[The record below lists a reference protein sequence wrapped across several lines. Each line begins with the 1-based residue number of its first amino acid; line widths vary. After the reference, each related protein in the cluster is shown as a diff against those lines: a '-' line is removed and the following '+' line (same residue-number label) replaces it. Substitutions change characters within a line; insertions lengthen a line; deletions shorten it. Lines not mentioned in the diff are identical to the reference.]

1 MIERYTLPQ
10 MRELWSDEN
19 KFKKWVEIEILACE
33 AQSKL
38 GNIPKSVVPR
48 IRKKANFNVEKI
60 NQIEQ
65 KVKHDVIAFLT
76 NLAEYVGEDSK
87 YIHLGMTSYDVVDTA
102 LSLILKD
109 AGNIILKDLEELRK
123 AVREKAFQ
131 YKKTPMIGRTHG
143 VQAEPISLG
152 LKFALWYAEIER
164 DIERLKKAIKTISV
178 GKLSGAVGNFAHL
191 SPKIEEYVCKKAGL
205 VPASVSTQ
213 ILQRDRHAEFVT
225 TMAIIAGSIE
235 KFATEIRNLQRTEV
249 LELEEGFTK
258 GQKGSSAM
266 PHKRNPFMC
275 ERLTGMARVVRGDA
289 LAALENMNLWHE
301 RDITNSAVERVILP
315 DSTSLVDY
323 ILVNFT
329 RIMENLTV
337 YPENMLKNIDR
348 TKGLVF
354 SQRVLTKLT
363 QKTKTREEAYAL
375 VQENAMKAWNSG
387 ESFKELV
394 LQDQRIK
401 KYLSQKEILDCFDL
415 KYYLRNVDY
424 IFKRVFSRN
433 GSVGKKKK

>member
-10 MRELWSDEN
+10 MKELWSDEN
-19 KFKKWVEIEILACE
+19 KFRKWVEVEILACE
-33 AQSKL
+33 AQAKL

-76 NLAEYVGEDSK
+76 NLAEYIGEDSK

-109 AGNIILKDLEELRK
+109 AGNIILKDLEELK
-123 AVREKAFQ
+123 KVVREKAFQ
-131 YKKTPMIGRTHG
+131 YKNTPMIGRTHG

-164 DIERLKKAIKTISV
+164 DIERLKRAIKTVSV

-235 KFATEIRNLQRTEV
+235 KFTTEIRNLQRTEI

-315 DSTSLVDY
+315 DSTSLVNY

-337 YPENMLKNIDR
+337 YPENMLKNIDKTR
-348 TKGLVF
+348 GLVF
-354 SQRVLTKLT
+354 SQRILTKLT

-375 VQENAMKAWNSG
+375 VQENAMKAWNTG

-424 IFKRVFSRN
+424 IFKRVFGR
-433 GSVGKKKK
+433 K

>member
-10 MRELWSDEN
+10 MKELWSDEN
-19 KFKKWVEIEILACE
+19 KFRKWVEVEILACE
-33 AQSKL
+33 AQAKL

-76 NLAEYVGEDSK
+76 NLAEYIGEDSK

-109 AGNIILKDLEELRK
+109 AGNIILKDLEELK
-123 AVREKAFQ
+123 KVVREKAFQ
-131 YKKTPMIGRTHG
+131 YKNTPMIGRTHG

-164 DIERLKKAIKTISV
+164 DIERLKRAIKTVSV

-191 SPKIEEYVCKKAGL
+191 NPKIEEYVCKKAGL

-235 KFATEIRNLQRTEV
+235 KFTTEIRNLQRTEI

-315 DSTSLVDY
+315 DSTSLVNY

-337 YPENMLKNIDR
+337 YPENMLKNIDKTR
-348 TKGLVF
+348 GLVF
-354 SQRVLTKLT
+354 SQRILTKLT

-375 VQENAMKAWNSG
+375 VQENAMKAWNTG

-424 IFKRVFSRN
+424 IFKRVFGR
-433 GSVGKKKK
+433 K

>member
-1 MIERYTLPQ
+1 MISRYTLPQ
-10 MRELWSDEN
+10 MQKLWSDEN
-19 KFKKWVEIEILACE
+19 KFRKWIEIEILACE
-33 AQSKL
+33 AQAKL

-48 IRKKANFNVEKI
+48 IRKKADFNVEKI

-65 KVKHDVIAFLT
+65 KVKHDVIAFLS
-76 NLAEYVGEDSK
+76 NLAEYIGEDSK
-87 YIHLGMTSYDVVDTA
+87 YVHLGMTSYDVVDTA
-102 LSLILKD
+102 LSLILKE
-109 AGNIILKDLEELRK
+109 AGNILFKDLEGLK
-123 AVREKAFQ
+123 KVVRRKAFQ
-131 YKKTPMIGRTHG
+131 YKNTPMIGRTHG

-164 DIERLKKAIKTISV
+164 DIERLKKAIKTVSV

-191 SPKIEEYVCKKAGL
+191 SPKVEEYVCKKAGL

-225 TMAIIAGSIE
+225 TMALIAGTIE
-235 KFATEIRNLQRTEV
+235 KFATEIRNLQRTEI

-289 LAALENMNLWHE
+289 VAALENMNLWHE

-323 ILVNFT
+323 MLVNFT

-337 YPENMLKNIDR
+337 YPENMLKNIDK

-354 SQRVLTKLT
+354 SQRILTKLT
-363 QKTKTREEAYAL
+363 QKTKTREEAYTL

-424 IFKRVFSRN
+424 IFKRVFKRKSN
-433 GSVGKKKK
+433 

>member
-1 MIERYTLPQ
+1 
-10 MRELWSDEN
+10 
-19 KFKKWVEIEILACE
+19 
-33 AQSKL
+33 
-38 GNIPKSVVPR
+38 
-48 IRKKANFNVEKI
+48 
-60 NQIEQ
+60 
-65 KVKHDVIAFLT
+65 VIAFLT

-123 AVREKAFQ
+123 AVRKKAFR

-191 SPKIEEYVCKKAGL
+191 SPKIEVYVCKKAGL

-225 TMAIIAGSIE
+225 TMALIAGTIE
-235 KFATEIRNLQRTEV
+235 KFTTEIRNLQRTEV

-337 YPENMLKNIDR
+337 YPDNMLKNIDR

-375 VQENAMKAWNSG
+375 VQDNAMKAWNSG

-424 IFKRVFSRN
+424 IFGRVFSRN
-433 GSVGKKKK
+433 GSVGKRKK

>member
-1 MIERYTLPQ
+1 MISRYTLPQ
-10 MRELWSDEN
+10 MQKLWSDEN
-19 KFKKWVEIEILACE
+19 KFRKWIEIEILACE
-33 AQSKL
+33 AQAKL

-48 IRKKANFNVEKI
+48 IRKKADFNVEKI

-65 KVKHDVIAFLT
+65 KVKHDVIAFLS
-76 NLAEYVGEDSK
+76 NLAEYIGEDSK
-87 YIHLGMTSYDVVDTA
+87 YVHLGMTSYDVVDTA
-102 LSLILKD
+102 LSLILKE
-109 AGNIILKDLEELRK
+109 AGNILFKDLEGLK
-123 AVREKAFQ
+123 KVVRRKAFQ
-131 YKKTPMIGRTHG
+131 YKNTPMIGRTHG

-164 DIERLKKAIKTISV
+164 DIERLKKAIKTVSV

-191 SPKIEEYVCKKAGL
+191 SPKVEEYVCKKAGL

-225 TMAIIAGSIE
+225 TMALIAGTIE
-235 KFATEIRNLQRTEV
+235 KFATEIRNLQRTEI
-249 LELEEGFTK
+249 LEFEEGFTK

-289 LAALENMNLWHE
+289 VAALENMNLWHE

-323 ILVNFT
+323 MLVNFT

-337 YPENMLKNIDR
+337 YPENMLKNIDK

-354 SQRVLTKLT
+354 SQRILTKLT
-363 QKTKTREEAYAL
+363 QKTKTREEAYTL

-424 IFKRVFSRN
+424 IFKRVFKRKSN
-433 GSVGKKKK
+433 

>member
-19 KFKKWVEIEILACE
+19 KFRKWVEVEILACE
-33 AQSKL
+33 AQAKL

-102 LSLILKD
+102 LSLILKE
-109 AGNIILKDLEELRK
+109 AGNIILKDLEGLRK
-123 AVREKAFQ
+123 VVRKKAFQ

-164 DIERLKKAIKTISV
+164 DIERLKKAIKTVSV

-191 SPKIEEYVCKKAGL
+191 SPKVEEYVCKKAGL
-205 VPASVSTQ
+205 APASVSTQ

-337 YPENMLKNIDR
+337 YQENMLKNIDR

-354 SQRVLTKLT
+354 SQRILTKLT

-375 VQENAMKAWNSG
+375 VQENAMKTWNTG

-394 LQDQRIK
+394 LKDQRIK

-424 IFKRVFSRN
+424 IFKRVFKR
-433 GSVGKKKK
+433 K

>member
-19 KFKKWVEIEILACE
+19 KFRKWIEIELLACE
-33 AQSKL
+33 AQAKL
-38 GNIPKSVVPR
+38 GNIPKSVIPR

-102 LSLILKD
+102 LSLILKE
-109 AGNIILKDLEELRK
+109 AGNIILKDLEGLRK
-123 AVREKAFQ
+123 VVRKKAFQ
-131 YKKTPMIGRTHG
+131 YKNTPMIGRTHG

-164 DIERLKKAIKTISV
+164 DIERLKRATKTVSV

-225 TMAIIAGSIE
+225 TMALIAGSIE
-235 KFATEIRNLQRTEV
+235 KFATEIRNLQRTEI

-337 YPENMLKNIDR
+337 YTENMLKNIDKTR
-348 TKGLVF
+348 GLVF

-375 VQENAMKAWNSG
+375 VQENAMKAWNTG

-394 LQDQRIK
+394 LQDQRIRK
-401 KYLSQKEILDCFDL
+401 CLSQKEILDCFDL
-415 KYYLRNVDY
+415 KYYLKNVDY
-424 IFKRVFSRN
+424 IFKRVFKR
-433 GSVGKKKK
+433 KK

>member
-10 MRELWSDEN
+10 MQELWSDEN
-19 KFKKWVEIEILACE
+19 KFRKWIEIEILACE
-33 AQSKL
+33 AQAKL
-38 GNIPKSVVPR
+38 GNIPKNVIPR
-48 IRKKANFNVEKI
+48 IRKKADFNVEKI

-102 LSLILKD
+102 LSLILKE
-109 AGNIILKDLEELRK
+109 AGNIILKDLEGLRK
-123 AVREKAFQ
+123 VVRKKAFQ

-164 DIERLKKAIKTISV
+164 DIERLKKAIKTVSV

-205 VPASVSTQ
+205 APASVSTQ

-225 TMAIIAGSIE
+225 TMALIAGTIE
-235 KFATEIRNLQRTEV
+235 KFATEIRNLQRTEI

-337 YPENMLKNIDR
+337 YTENMLKNIDK

-424 IFKRVFSRN
+424 IFKRVFKR
-433 GSVGKKKK
+433 K

>member
-19 KFKKWVEIEILACE
+19 KFRKWVEVEILACE
-33 AQSKL
+33 AQAKL

-102 LSLILKD
+102 LSLILKE
-109 AGNIILKDLEELRK
+109 AGNIILKDLEGLRK
-123 AVREKAFQ
+123 VVRKKAFQ

-164 DIERLKKAIKTISV
+164 DIERLKKAIKTVSV

-191 SPKIEEYVCKKAGL
+191 SPKVEEYVCKKAGL
-205 VPASVSTQ
+205 APASVSTQ

-337 YPENMLKNIDR
+337 YPENMLKNIDK

-363 QKTKTREEAYAL
+363 RKTKTREEAYAL
-375 VQENAMKAWNSG
+375 VQENAMKAWNTG

-394 LQDQRIK
+394 LKDQRIK

-424 IFKRVFSRN
+424 IFKRVFKR
-433 GSVGKKKK
+433 K

>member
-10 MRELWSDEN
+10 MKELWSDEN
-19 KFKKWVEIEILACE
+19 KFRKWVEVEILACE
-33 AQSKL
+33 AQAKL

-76 NLAEYVGEDSK
+76 NLAEYIGEDSK

-109 AGNIILKDLEELRK
+109 AGNIILKDLEELK
-123 AVREKAFQ
+123 KVVREKAFQ
-131 YKKTPMIGRTHG
+131 YKNTPMIGRTHG

-164 DIERLKKAIKTISV
+164 DIERLKRAIKTVSV

-191 SPKIEEYVCKKAGL
+191 NPKIEEYVCKKAGL

-235 KFATEIRNLQRTEV
+235 RFTTEIRNLQRTEI

-315 DSTSLVDY
+315 DSTSLVNY

-337 YPENMLKNIDR
+337 YPENMLKNIDKTR
-348 TKGLVF
+348 GLVF
-354 SQRVLTKLT
+354 SQRILTKLT

-375 VQENAMKAWNSG
+375 VQENAMKAWNTG

-424 IFKRVFSRN
+424 IFKRVFGR
-433 GSVGKKKK
+433 K

>member
-10 MRELWSDEN
+10 MQKLWSDEN
-19 KFKKWVEIEILACE
+19 KFRKWIEIEILACE
-33 AQSKL
+33 AQAKL
-38 GNIPKSVVPR
+38 GNISKSAVSR

-76 NLAEYVGEDSK
+76 NLAEYIGEDSK
-87 YIHLGMTSYDVVDTA
+87 YVHLGMTSYDVVDTA
-102 LSLILKD
+102 LSLILRD
-109 AGNIILKDLEELRK
+109 AGNIILKDLEALNRVIRK
-123 AVREKAFQ
+123 KAFK
-131 YKKTPMIGRTHG
+131 YKNTPMIGRTHG

-152 LKFALWYAEIER
+152 LKFALWYSEIER
-164 DIERLKKAIKTISV
+164 DIERLKKAIKTVSV

-191 SPKIEEYVCKKAGL
+191 SPKVEEYVCRKAGL
-205 VPASVSTQ
+205 SPASVSTQ

-225 TMAIIAGSIE
+225 TMAIIAGTIE
-235 KFATEIRNLQRTEV
+235 KFATEIRNLQRTEI
-249 LELEEGFTK
+249 LELEESFTK

-323 ILVNFT
+323 MLVNFT
-329 RIMENLTV
+329 KIMENLTV
-337 YPENMLKNIDR
+337 YPENMLKNIDKI
-348 TKGLVF
+348 KGLVF

-375 VQENAMKAWNSG
+375 VQENAMRAWNTG
-387 ESFKELV
+387 DSFKELI
-394 LQDQRIK
+394 LKDERIR

-424 IFKRVFSRN
+424 IFKRVFRR
-433 GSVGKKKK
+433 KR

>member
-19 KFKKWVEIEILACE
+19 KFRKWVEVEILACE
-33 AQSKL
+33 AQAKL

-102 LSLILKD
+102 LSLILKE
-109 AGNIILKDLEELRK
+109 AGNIILKDLEGLRK
-123 AVREKAFQ
+123 VVRKKAFQ

-164 DIERLKKAIKTISV
+164 DIERLKRAIKTVSV

-213 ILQRDRHAEFVT
+213 ILQRDRHAEFIT

-235 KFATEIRNLQRTEV
+235 KFTTEIRNLQRTEI

-337 YPENMLKNIDR
+337 YPENMLKNIDKTR
-348 TKGLVF
+348 GLVF
-354 SQRVLTKLT
+354 SQRILTKLT

-375 VQENAMKAWNSG
+375 VQENAMKAWNTG

-424 IFKRVFSRN
+424 IFKRVFGR
-433 GSVGKKKK
+433 K

>member
-19 KFKKWVEIEILACE
+19 KFRKWIEIELLACE
-33 AQSKL
+33 AQAKL
-38 GNIPKSVVPR
+38 GNIPKSVIPR

-102 LSLILKD
+102 LSLILKE

-123 AVREKAFQ
+123 VVRKKAFQ
-131 YKKTPMIGRTHG
+131 YKNTPMIGRTHG

-152 LKFALWYAEIER
+152 LKFALWYSEIER
-164 DIERLKKAIKTISV
+164 DIERLKKAIKIVSV

-225 TMAIIAGSIE
+225 TMALIAGSIE
-235 KFATEIRNLQRTEV
+235 KFATEIRNLQRTEI

-289 LAALENMNLWHE
+289 LSALENMNLWHE

-323 ILVNFT
+323 MLVNFT
-329 RIMENLTV
+329 RIMDNLTV
-337 YPENMLKNIDR
+337 YPENMLKNIDKTR
-348 TKGLVF
+348 GLVF

-363 QKTKTREEAYAL
+363 QKTKTREKAYAL
-375 VQENAMKAWNSG
+375 VQENAMKAWNTG

-394 LQDQRIK
+394 LQDQRIR
-401 KYLSQKEILDCFDL
+401 KYLSQKEILDCFDM

-424 IFKRVFSRN
+424 IFKRVFKR
-433 GSVGKKKK
+433 K

>member
-1 MIERYTLPQ
+1 MIERYTMPQ
-10 MRELWSDEN
+10 MKELWSDEN
-19 KFKKWVEIEILACE
+19 KFRKWVEVEILACE
-33 AQSKL
+33 AQAKL

-102 LSLILKD
+102 LSLILKE
-109 AGNIILKDLEELRK
+109 AGNIILKDLEGLRK
-123 AVREKAFQ
+123 VVRKKAFQ

-164 DIERLKKAIKTISV
+164 DIERLKRAIKTVSV

-213 ILQRDRHAEFVT
+213 ILQRDRHAEFIT

-235 KFATEIRNLQRTEV
+235 KFTTEIRNLQRTEI

-337 YPENMLKNIDR
+337 YPENMLKNIDKTR
-348 TKGLVF
+348 GLVF
-354 SQRVLTKLT
+354 SQRILTKLT

-375 VQENAMKAWNSG
+375 VQENAMKAWNTG

-424 IFKRVFSRN
+424 IFKRVFGR
-433 GSVGKKKK
+433 K

>member
-10 MRELWSDEN
+10 MQKLWSDEN
-19 KFKKWVEIEILACE
+19 KFRKWVDIEILACE
-33 AQSKL
+33 AQAKL

-48 IRKKANFNVEKI
+48 IRKKADFNVKKI
-60 NQIEQ
+60 NRIEK

-76 NLAEYVGEDSK
+76 NLAEYIGEDSK
-87 YIHLGMTSYDVVDTA
+87 YVHLGMTSYDVVDTA
-102 LSLILKD
+102 LSLLLKD
-109 AGNIILKDLEELRK
+109 AGNLILSDLQELGK
-123 AVREKAFQ
+123 VIKKKSFQ
-131 YKKTPMIGRTHG
+131 YKNTPMIGRTHG
-143 VQAEPISLG
+143 VQAEPMSLG

-164 DIERLKKAIKTISV
+164 DIERLNKAIKMVSV

-191 SPKIEEYVCKKAGL
+191 SPKVEEYVCRKAGL
-205 VPASVSTQ
+205 TPASVSTQ

-225 TMAIIAGSIE
+225 TIAIIAGSIE

-249 LELEEGFTK
+249 LELEESFTK

-275 ERLTGMARVVRGDA
+275 ERLTGMARVVRGCA
-289 LAALENMNLWHE
+289 LTALENANLWHE

-315 DSTSLVDY
+315 DSTSLLDY
-323 ILVNFT
+323 MLVNFKK
-329 RIMENLTV
+329 IMENLTV
-337 YPENMLKNIDR
+337 YPENMLRNINL

-375 VQENAMKAWNSG
+375 VQENAMRAWNTG

-394 LQDQRIK
+394 LKDQRIK
-401 KYLSQKEILDCFDL
+401 KYLSQKEILDCLDL

-424 IFKRVFSRN
+424 IFKRVFTQKR
-433 GSVGKKKK
+433 KR